1 MQNQPDQGAT
11 INPTTGMPLKEVNFF
26 TVFSNPDPQ
35 NDPTSAVGGAPALSV
50 SRSAGSVTISWPA
63 AVTGFTLES
72 TDSLPAPSWTPV
84 SVGANNSVTITIGS
98 GNKFYR
104 LRK

>member
-1 MQNQPDQGAT
+1 AKGEINLQNQPELGA
-11 INPTTGMPLKEVNFF
+11 NSPREVNFY
-26 TVFSNPDPQ
+26 TVFSQPDAQ
-35 NDPTSAVGGAPALSV
+35 NDPTPAVGSAPPLSV

-72 TDSLPAPSWTPV
+72 SGSLPATNWTPV
-84 SVGANNSVTITIGS
+84 SVGAGNSVTVNFGA

-104 LRK
+104 LRQ